1 MAKRGRLSAPIS
13 ARASRLESRGSRAL
27 GRRLPRGH
35 GRAHMAGA
43 GHADNRLMAVLPD
56 EYSRVNLS
64 SDPIYRYLHITKGGP
79 GGVPGRAAEQDLV
92 DSPWLQRLRRI
103 HQLQSAWWVFATA
116 EHSRFQHALGAMHLA
131 GEWARHLHPTLSASC
146 SGTPSIALVEE
157 TMRMA
162 GLLHDVGHGPF
173 GHFFDEN
180 YLDTWGVDHEV
191 IGRALITG
199 PLAGL
204 IGELGASPSADFEP
218 GEGIDPRWVAY
229 LISAREL
236 DGFSPPG
243 WLAALQPALTGAFS
257 ADNMD
262 YVPRDSYICGV
273 SAGPVDVQR
282 ILHYS
287 FISERGLT
295 LHAHAAEAL
304 YMFLNSRLYLYHQ
317 VYFHRT
323 VRRIDLQLREV
334 FRPTLALLLGGN
346 PLERLDSYQSLTEW
360 SLLSD
365 VDRWAREGE
374 GDRLELGR
382 AWAAIVARKLKWK
395 LVYQGLSDARDVP
408 AGAFR
413 VTRQEFASRI
423 RAQLPERL
431 RAIEFEVDVAAQES
445 RAFNPMTETADILF
459 YEPLEG
465 SYQQSRVLDIFK
477 RLPVRMALLRIFA

>member
-1 MAKRGRLSAPIS
+1 MDE
-13 ARASRLESRGSRAL
+13 ART
-27 GRRLPRGH
+27 
-35 GRAHMAGA
+35 
-43 GHADNRLMAVLPD
+43 

-64 SDPIYRYLHITKGGP
+64 SDPIYRYLRITKGGP
-79 GGVPGRAAEQDLV
+79 GGVAGEAAEQDLV
-92 DSPWLQRLRRI
+92 DAAWLQRLRRI

-131 GEWARHLHPTLSASC
+131 GEWTSHLYPSLKVSC
-146 SGTPSIALVEE
+146 GDVPSPQLVEE
-157 TMRMA
+157 TMRIA

-180 YLDTWGVDHEV
+180 YLDTWSIDHEV
-191 IGRALITG
+191 VGRALITG

-204 IGELGASPSADFEP
+204 IGELGASPSANFGS
-218 GEGIDPRWVAY
+218 GERIDPRWVAY
-229 LISAREL
+229 LISSSEL
-236 DGFSPPG
+236 EGFQPPP
-243 WLAALQPALTGAFS
+243 WLAVLRPALIGPFS

-282 ILHYS
+282 IVHYS

-295 LHAHAAEAL
+295 LHSHAAEAL

-334 FRPTLALLLGGN
+334 FRPTIELLLGGN
-346 PLERLDSYQSLTEW
+346 PLDDLDRFLGLTEW

-365 VDRWAREGE
+365 VDRWVRGS
-374 GDRLELGR
+374 DDTQRRELGE
-382 AWAAIVARKLKWK
+382 AWAAVVARKLKWK
-395 LVYQGLSDARDVP
+395 LIYQGHTDARDIP
-408 AGAFR
+408 SAAMS
-413 VTRQEFASRI
+413 VTREQFAN
-423 RAQLPERL
+423 QLRERL
-431 RAIEFEVDVAAQES
+431 PASLRNITFEVDVAAQES

-459 YEPLEG
+459 YDPLED
-465 SYQQSRVLDIFK
+465 SYRQSRVLDLFK
-477 RLPVRMALLRIFA
+477 RLPVRMALFRIFGHDETHRHELIRAANDVLGLATLP

>member
-1 MAKRGRLSAPIS
+1 MADATG
-13 ARASRLESRGSRAL
+13 
-27 GRRLPRGH
+27 
-35 GRAHMAGA
+35 
-43 GHADNRLMAVLPD
+43 
-56 EYSRVNLS
+56 EYSRVNLF
-64 SDPIYRYLHITKGGP
+64 SDPIYRYLRITKGGP
-79 GGVPGRAAEQDLV
+79 GGVPGDSSEQDLI
-92 DSPWLQRLRRI
+92 DHAWLQRLRRI

-131 GEWARHLHPTLSASC
+131 GEWTHHLYPTLKATC
-146 SGTPSIALVEE
+146 GDVPSLALVEE

-180 YLDTWGVDHEV
+180 YLDQWSLDHEV
-191 IGRALITG
+191 IGRALVTG

-204 IGELGASPSADFEP
+204 ISGLRAAPAADFEP
-218 GEGIDPRWVAY
+218 GEQIDPRWIAY
-229 LISAREL
+229 LISSAEL
-236 DGFSPPG
+236 EGF
-243 WLAALQPALTGAFS
+243 LAPAWVIALKPAMVGPFS

-273 SAGPVDVQR
+273 AAGPVDVQR

-304 YMFLNSRLYLYHQ
+304 YMFLNARLYLYDQ

-334 FRPTLALLLGGN
+334 FRPTLAILLGGN
-346 PLERLDSYQSLTEW
+346 PLERLDKYEALTEW

-365 VDRWAREGE
+365 VDRWARDGE
-374 GDRLELGR
+374 GAERRELGR

-408 AGAFR
+408 AGALR
-413 VTRQEFASRI
+413 VTREEFAAQIRSR
-423 RAQLPERL
+423 LPERL
-431 RAIEFEVDVAAQES
+431 RAIDFEVDVAAQES

-465 SYQQSRVLDIFK
+465 TFQQSRVLDLFK
-477 RLPVRMALLRIFA
+477 RLPVQMSLFRIFAREDTHRRELIAAANNVLFT

>member
-1 MAKRGRLSAPIS
+1 VAQS
-13 ARASRLESRGSRAL
+13 
-27 GRRLPRGH
+27 PR
-35 GRAHMAGA
+35 
-43 GHADNRLMAVLPD
+43 

-64 SDPIYRYLHITKGGP
+64 SDPIYRYLRITKGGP
-79 GGVPGRAAEQDLV
+79 GGVAGGAAEQDLV
-92 DSPWLQRLRRI
+92 DSAWLQRLRRI

-131 GEWARHLHPTLSASC
+131 GEWARHLHPSLREVHGDA
-146 SGTPSIALVEE
+146 PSLPLVEE

-180 YLDTWGVDHEV
+180 YLDRWGLDHEV

-199 PLAGL
+199 RLAEL
-204 IGELGASPSADFEP
+204 ISALGASPTSDFER
-218 GEGIDPRWVAY
+218 GERVDPNWVAY
-229 LISAREL
+229 LISPSEMEGYRAP
-236 DGFSPPG
+236 S
-243 WLAALQPALTGAFS
+243 WLAALRPALVGAYS

-287 FISERGLT
+287 FISEHGLT

-334 FRPTLALLLGGN
+334 FRPTLDLLLGGN
-346 PLERLDSYQSLTEW
+346 PLEMLDRYQGLTEW

-365 VDRWAREGE
+365 VDRWAQSGVGVER
-374 GDRLELGR
+374 ELGE
-382 AWAAIVARKLKWK
+382 AWAAVVARKLKWK
-395 LVYQGLSDARDVP
+395 LIYQGHTDARDIP
-408 AGAFR
+408 NAALSA
-413 VTRQEFASRI
+413 TRDQFAVEI
-423 RAQLPERL
+423 REHLPERL
-431 RAIEFEVDVAAQES
+431 RRIAFEVDVAAQES
-445 RAFNPMTETADILF
+445 RAFNPMTETADILL
-459 YEPLEG
+459 YDPLEDRFR
-465 SYQQSRVLDIFK
+465 QSQVLDLFK
-477 RLPVRMALLRIFA
+477 RLPVRMALFRIFAHDETHSRELIRAANGVLGLPD

>member
-1 MAKRGRLSAPIS
+1 MADAT
-13 ARASRLESRGSRAL
+13 
-27 GRRLPRGH
+27 
-35 GRAHMAGA
+35 AG
-43 GHADNRLMAVLPD
+43 
-56 EYSRVNLS
+56 YSRINLF
-64 SDPIYRYLHITKGGP
+64 SDPIYRYLRITKGGP
-79 GGVPGRAAEQDLV
+79 GGVPGESAEQDLI
-92 DSPWLQRLRRI
+92 DAAWLQRLRRI

-131 GEWARHLHPTLSASC
+131 GEWAWHLYPTLKATFRDAPSA
-146 SGTPSIALVEE
+146 ALVEE

-180 YLDTWGVDHEV
+180 YLDRWSVDHEV

-199 PLAGL
+199 PLARLVAG
-204 IGELGASPSADFEP
+204 LGASPHADFAD
-218 GEGIDPRWVAY
+218 GERIDPRWVAY
-229 LISAREL
+229 LISAANL
-236 DGFSPPG
+236 DGFIAPG
-243 WLAALQPALTGAFS
+243 WLAALKPAMVGAYS

-273 SAGPVDVQR
+273 AAGPVDVQR

-304 YMFLNSRLYLYHQ
+304 YMFLNARLYLYDQ

-334 FRPTLALLLGGN
+334 FRPTLDLLFGAN
-346 PLERLDSYQSLTEW
+346 PLDRLGDYQALTEW

-365 VDRWAREGE
+365 VDRWTREGDAE
-374 GDRLELGR
+374 RRGLGR

-408 AGAFR
+408 AGALR
-413 VTRQEFASRI
+413 VTRDQFAARI
-423 RAQLPERL
+423 RAELPDRL
-431 RAIEFEVDVAAQES
+431 RDIEFEVDVAAQES

-465 SYQQSRVLDIFK
+465 TFQQSRVLDLFR
-477 RLPVRMALLRIFA
+477 RLPVQMSLFRIFARDDSHREDLIAAANSVLRPG

>member
-1 MAKRGRLSAPIS
+1 MTL
-13 ARASRLESRGSRAL
+13 
-27 GRRLPRGH
+27 
-35 GRAHMAGA
+35 
-43 GHADNRLMAVLPD
+43 LPD

-64 SDPIYRYLHITKGGP
+64 SDPIYRYLRITKGGP
-79 GGVPGRAAEQDLV
+79 GGVPGRSAEQDLV

-180 YLDTWGVDHEV
+180 YLDTWGIDHEV
-191 IGRALITG
+191 VGRALITG
-199 PLAGL
+199 PLAELVEG
-204 IGELGASPSADFEP
+204 LGASPTADFEA
-218 GEGIDPRWVAY
+218 GEHIDPRWVAY
-229 LISAREL
+229 LIASPEL
-236 DGFSPPG
+236 QGFEAPA
-243 WLAALQPALTGAFS
+243 WLVALKPAMVGAYS

-273 SAGPVDVQR
+273 AAGPVDIQR

-304 YMFLNSRLYLYHQ
+304 YMFLSSRLYLYEQ

-334 FRPTLALLLGGN
+334 FRPTVELILSGN
-346 PLERLDSYQSLTEW
+346 PLERLDQYLTFTEW
-360 SLLSD
+360 ALLSE
-365 VDRWAREGE
+365 VSRWALGE
-374 GDRLELGR
+374 GDARKRELGK
-382 AWAAIVARKLKWK
+382 AWSEVVERKLKWR
-395 LVYQGLSDARDVP
+395 LLYQGHTDAVD
-408 AGAFR
+408 AGAALGVSR
-413 VTRQEFASRI
+413 AEFARLI
-423 RAQLPERL
+423 RERL
-431 RAIEFEVDVAAQES
+431 PARTRSIEFEVDVAAQES
-445 RAFNPMTETADILF
+445 RAFNPLNETSDILL
-459 YEPLEG
+459 YDPLEDRF
-465 SYQQSRVLDIFK
+465 QQSQVLDLFR
-477 RLPVRMALLRIFA
+477 RLPVRMTRDTAHSRELIAAANAVLGATT

>member
-1 MAKRGRLSAPIS
+1 ME
-13 ARASRLESRGSRAL
+13 ESRS
-27 GRRLPRGH
+27 
-35 GRAHMAGA
+35 
-43 GHADNRLMAVLPD
+43 

-64 SDPIYRYLHITKGGP
+64 SDPIYRYLRITKGGP
-79 GGVPGRAAEQDLV
+79 GGVAGGAAEQDLV
-92 DSPWLQRLRRI
+92 DSAWLQRLRRI

-131 GEWARHLHPTLSASC
+131 GEWTRHLY
-146 SGTPSIALVEE
+146 PSLQIACKDVPSSQLVEE

-180 YLDTWGVDHEV
+180 YLDTWGIDHEV
-191 IGRALITG
+191 IGRALIAG
-199 PLAGL
+199 PLADL
-204 IGELGASPSADFEP
+204 IGSLGASPAADFDA
-218 GEGIDPRWVAY
+218 GERIDPRWVAY
-229 LISAREL
+229 LISSTDLE
-236 DGFSPPG
+236 DFQPPP
-243 WLAALQPALTGAFS
+243 WLAVLRPALVGAFS

-282 ILHYS
+282 IIHYS

-334 FRPTLALLLGGN
+334 FRPTVEVLLGGN
-346 PLERLDSYQSLTEW
+346 PLQRLERYQGLTEW

-365 VDRWAREGE
+365 VHRWAMSD
-374 GDRLELGR
+374 GDPRQRELGR
-382 AWAAIVARKLKWK
+382 AWEDVVARRLKWK
-395 LVYQGLSDARDVP
+395 LIYQGHTDARDIP
-408 AGAFR
+408 GAAMSL
-413 VTRQEFASRI
+413 TREQFAREL
-423 RAQLPERL
+423 RENLPPRL
-431 RAIEFEVDVAAQES
+431 RDIVFEVDVAAQES

-459 YEPLEG
+459 YEPLED
-465 SYQQSRVLDIFK
+465 SFRQSRVLDLFR
-477 RLPVRMALLRIFA
+477 RLPVRMALFRIFAHDETHRRELIRAANQVLGLAS